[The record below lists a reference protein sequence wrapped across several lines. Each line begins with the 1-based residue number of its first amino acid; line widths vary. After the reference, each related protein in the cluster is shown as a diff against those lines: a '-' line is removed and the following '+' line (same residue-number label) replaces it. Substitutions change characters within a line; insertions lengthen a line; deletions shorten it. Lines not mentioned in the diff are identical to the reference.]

1 MRPPGTLGYVNTDP
15 CYVPMDY
22 ILSETGE
29 EILCDA
35 GVVTVDDAIERF
47 LEEIDYFEKKLKEID
62 TGVEEVMKI
71 QMEDPLGSG
80 GYMDILERL
89 HFDRVCYEETLG
101 LLRADLNEI
110 SGDRLQPWEVP
121 WDG

>member
-1 MRPPGTLGYVNTDP
+1 MRPPGTLGYVNEDP
-15 CYVPMDY
+15 CYVPIDY
-22 ILSETGE
+22 VLSETGE

-35 GVVTVDDAIERF
+35 GVVTVDDVIEKFIETIDYFERK
-47 LEEIDYFEKKLKEID
+47 LEEID
-62 TGVEEVMKI
+62 TGFTEVMKM
-71 QMEDPLGSG
+71 QMEDPLSSDFP
-80 GYMDILERL
+80 DILERL
-89 HFDRVCYEETLG
+89 HFDRLCYEETLG

>member
-1 MRPPGTLGYVNTDP
+1 MPIDYV
-15 CYVPMDY
+15 
-22 ILSETGE
+22 LSETGE

-35 GVVTVDDAIERF
+35 GVVTVDDAIEKFIETIDYFERK
-47 LEEIDYFEKKLKEID
+47 LEEID
-62 TGVEEVMKI
+62 TGFAEVMKM
-71 QMEDPLGSG
+71 QMEDPLGTDFP
-80 GYMDILERL
+80 DILERL
-89 HFDRVCYEETLG
+89 HFDRLCYEDTLG